1 MYKKN
6 CFLVHDLRILKS
18 YIVLRVFTQLRIIF
32 DINYLLQSYRKNL
45 LLYTMISISDR
56 DFFFFDTIY
65 KFLLIM
71 RFKIIKTYK
80 V

>member
-56 DFFFFDTIY
+56 DFFFLTLYINSF
-65 KFLLIM
+65 
-71 RFKIIKTYK
+71 
-80 V
+80 